1 MSECPQYYR
10 LADGS
15 EFYEY
20 SRDKIVPMCRTN
32 GLSVWDTHCVISA
45 CEHLFRMGA
54 KEGEESTDWAA
65 YKWWKGMIGSCNT
78 LVFNAIVHGVLVE
91 RRKVGR

>member
-1 MSECPQYYR
+1 MNEGPDYYR

-15 EFYEY
+15 QFYQY
-20 SRDKIVPMCRTN
+20 SREKIVPMCVTN
-32 GLSVWDTHCVISA
+32 RLSPWETHCIVSA

-54 KEGEESTDWAA
+54 KEGEQETDWQGYLWWRGHA
-65 YKWWKGMIGSCNT
+65 YLNYN
-78 LVFNAIVHGVLVE
+78 VVDAIVAGVIQE